1 MPMSDE
7 TKTIP
12 TVGPGVA
19 NSDTSHATPEPT
31 PHADS
36 PETPE
41 TPAAPPPPPPAPEA
55 PGSQPSSPV
64 APFPHPA
71 TPPTPAAAAATQPA
85 PATPPASAAAAPGSS
100 RPQPQSGTTAA
111 VPGSAG
117 PGHGVGGPFAGGAAT
132 TGAYGGPQTSSPTS
146 PVPPGAPAPGAPAS
160 AQPVPPHAPG
170 HPQPPTQPPTASP
183 APPPPPGRGRRAV
196 AVLAAAGLMLVSATG
211 GALLALNLDDN
222 NNTTTTPAASS
233 LSAPASS
240 SSNGAPD
247 EPLSEAAAAV
257 LPSVVSISFDAG
269 QVSGSGSGII
279 ISSDGQ
285 ILTNN
290 HVVASV
296 ANGGDLK
303 VTFSD
308 GTTADADILGRDPAT
323 DLAVIQAKDVSGLK
337 PAKFGSSASLHVG
350 DTVLAIGSPL
360 GLDGSVSSGIVS
372 ALGRSVTLGAEDQ
385 SPFGGSSGGSQAVVI
400 DAIQT
405 DAAINPGNSGGA
417 LVNTNGEVVGI
428 NTAIASLAQNSS
440 GQGGNIGV
448 GFAIPIDSAK
458 DIAQQLIDHG
468 SVTHAFLGVRLTEPE
483 NGGGAL
489 IVGVEQGQPAAQA
502 GLQAGDLIT
511 KVGDNNVTN
520 AADLTAAI
528 RTLKPGD
535 KVTVSFTRDGEQK
548 TAEVTLGELP
558 TDGNN

>member
-1 MPMSDE
+1 
-7 TKTIP
+7 
-12 TVGPGVA
+12 VVL
-19 NSDTSHATPEPT
+19 
-31 PHADS
+31 
-36 PETPE
+36 
-41 TPAAPPPPPPAPEA
+41 
-55 PGSQPSSPV
+55 
-64 APFPHPA
+64 
-71 TPPTPAAAAATQPA
+71 
-85 PATPPASAAAAPGSS
+85 
-100 RPQPQSGTTAA
+100 
-111 VPGSAG
+111 
-117 PGHGVGGPFAGGAAT
+117 
-132 TGAYGGPQTSSPTS
+132 
-146 PVPPGAPAPGAPAS
+146 
-160 AQPVPPHAPG
+160 
-170 HPQPPTQPPTASP
+170 
-183 APPPPPGRGRRAV
+183 
-196 AVLAAAGLMLVSATG
+196 LAAAGLMLVSATG

-222 NNTTTTPAASS
+222 SNASTRPVASS
-233 LSAPASS
+233 LSTPVSGSS
-240 SSNGAPD
+240 DSAPD

-269 QVSGSGSGII
+269 QLSGSGSGII
-279 ISSDGQ
+279 ISDDGQ

-296 ANGGDLK
+296 ADGGDLT

-308 GTTADADILGRDPAT
+308 GSTADADIVGRDPAT
-323 DLAVIQAKDVSGLK
+323 DLAVIKAKDVSGLT
-337 PAKFGSSASLHVG
+337 PAKFGSSENLHVG

-372 ALGRSVTLGAEDQ
+372 ALGRSVTLGAEDE
-385 SPFGGSSGGSQAVVI
+385 SPFGGGSGNSQVVVI

-417 LVNTNGEVVGI
+417 LVNTKGEVVGI
-428 NTAIASLAQNSS
+428 NTAIASLAQGPS

-448 GFAIPIDSAK
+448 GFAIPIDSAR

-468 SVTHAFLGVRLTEPE
+468 EVTHAFLGVRLTEPE

-489 IVGVEQGQPAAQA
+489 VAGVEDGQPAAQA

-511 KVGDNNVTN
+511 KVGDNDVRN

-535 KVTVSFTRDGEQK
+535 KVVVSYTRDGEQK

>member
-1 MPMSDE
+1 
-7 TKTIP
+7 
-12 TVGPGVA
+12 
-19 NSDTSHATPEPT
+19 
-31 PHADS
+31 
-36 PETPE
+36 
-41 TPAAPPPPPPAPEA
+41 
-55 PGSQPSSPV
+55 
-64 APFPHPA
+64 
-71 TPPTPAAAAATQPA
+71 
-85 PATPPASAAAAPGSS
+85 
-100 RPQPQSGTTAA
+100 
-111 VPGSAG
+111 
-117 PGHGVGGPFAGGAAT
+117 
-132 TGAYGGPQTSSPTS
+132 
-146 PVPPGAPAPGAPAS
+146 
-160 AQPVPPHAPG
+160 
-170 HPQPPTQPPTASP
+170 
-183 APPPPPGRGRRAV
+183 
-196 AVLAAAGLMLVSATG
+196 MLVSATG
-211 GALLALNLDDN
+211 GALVALNLDDN
-222 NNTTTTPAASS
+222 NSAPRTVSTS
-233 LSAPASS
+233 LTAPASS
-240 SSNGAPD
+240 SSAGAPD

-269 QVSGSGSGII
+269 QLSGSGSGII

-296 ANGGDLK
+296 ADGGDLS

-308 GTTADADILGRDPAT
+308 GSTADASIVGRDPAT

-337 PAKFGSSASLHVG
+337 PAKFGSSDSLHVG

-360 GLDGSVSSGIVS
+360 GLDGSVSAGIVS
-372 ALGRSVTLGAEDQ
+372 ALGRSVTLGAEEE
-385 SPFGGSSGGSQAVVI
+385 SPFGGGGSSSSQAVVI

-428 NTAIASLAQNSS
+428 NTAIASLAQGTS

-448 GFAIPIDSAK
+448 GFAIPIDSAR
-458 DIAQQLIDHG
+458 DIAQQLIDNG

-489 IVGVEQGQPAAQA
+489 VAGVEDGQPAAQA

-511 KVGDNNVTN
+511 KVGDHDVTN

-535 KVTVSFTRDGEQK
+535 KVTVSFTRDGEQQSV
-548 TAEVTLGELP
+548 EVTLGELP
-558 TDGNN
+558 EN